1 MLDIHSQLCYNM
13 YINKGDTISSL
24 FINNCSSLFNMNK
37 VLIHLK
43 QNAKNHLEDLGFKY
57 QELDG
62 ELNVIVD
69 DVPYTHEEQYYQDPD
84 EQLCEIT
91 ESITI

>member
-1 MLDIHSQLCYNM
+1 
-13 YINKGDTISSL
+13 
-24 FINNCSSLFNMNK
+24 MNK

-43 QNAKNHLEDLGFKY
+43 QNAKNHLKDLGFKY

-69 DVPYTHEEQYYQDPD
+69 DVPYQVIDGYYQDPD
-84 EQLCEIT
+84 EQLCEHYGIDYGLVNCI
-91 ESITI
+91 EAVD